1 MKAIGFVVG
10 QTDWSRMMDP
20 TEGSSALCNIKYIE
34 KAPKFRRLN
43 QTFLHELKYIIM
55 NIIEFLIL
63 KNYIFKI
70 LINGTM

>member
-10 QTDWSRMMDP
+10 QTDWSLMMDP

-43 QTFLHELKYIIM
+43 
-55 NIIEFLIL
+55 
-63 KNYIFKI
+63 
-70 LINGTM
+70 